1 MDTVETDFLREAAIK
16 LNGTNGDSTAKA
28 PAEGAKSAV
37 DTSDGKS
44 PLELIKTAEKLDRE
58 LDSLSRDLRR

>member
-1 MDTVETDFLREAAIK
+1 MDTVETEFLREAAIK
-16 LNGTNGDSTAKA
+16 LNGSNGDSAAKL
-28 PAEGAKSAV
+28 PAEGAKSA
-37 DTSDGKS
+37 DDATDQKS